1 MDEQLEK
8 LVQQVQSSAKYSSI
22 YPDLVS
28 HIAEIELK
36 KGRSWKVTVKA
47 IRNKLHQVGAAYQE
61 QEINYDRLASE
72 MRSYPHDLQLPEVK
86 RYLIQTMSLHASTK
100 ERLHLLDSF
109 FMETLSSLQP
119 VTSVLDVACGL
130 NPLAYGWMPLS
141 ADAQITVCDIYLD
154 QIEFLNV
161 FFDHFGINGKAFCCD
176 LTRSVPQEK
185 AQVGLVLKTI
195 PCLEQ
200 IDKNIGIKVLQGLQC
215 DNLLVSYPAQSLGGK
230 KKGMRNFY
238 SAQFEQI
245 LKATDWKYSTHSF
258 RNEEAFLITK

>member
-8 LVQQVQSSAKYSSI
+8 LVNQVQSSAKYSSI
-22 YPDLVS
+22 YPELVE
-28 HIAEIELK
+28 HIAQIELK

-61 QEINYDRLASE
+61 QEINYDRLTSE
-72 MRSYPHDLQLPEVK
+72 LKSYPHDLQASDVK
-86 RYLIQTMSLHASTK
+86 RYLIQTMSLHASTR
-100 ERLHLLDSF
+100 ERLHLLDHFYSD
-109 FMETLSSLQP
+109 TLSTIQP
-119 VTSVLDVACGL
+119 VLSLLDVACGL
-130 NPLAYGWMPLS
+130 NPLSIGWIPLVES
-141 ADAQITVCDIYLD
+141 AQITVCDIYVD
-154 QIEFLNV
+154 QIEFLNA
-161 FFDHFGINGKAFCCD
+161 FFEHFEINGKAFCCD
-176 LTRSVPQEK
+176 LTQSVPQEK

-215 DNLLVSYPAQSLGGK
+215 DNLLVSYPAQSLTGK

-245 LKATDWKYSTHSF
+245 LKDTDWKYSIHSF
-258 RNEEAFLITK
+258 QNEEAFLITK

>member
-22 YPDLVS
+22 YPDLVA
-28 HIAEIELK
+28 HIAQIELK

-72 MRSYPHDLQLPEVK
+72 LKSYPHDLQSSDVK
-86 RYLIQTMSLHASTK
+86 RYLLQTMSLHASTR
-100 ERLHLLDSF
+100 ERLHLLDRF
-109 FMETLSSLQP
+109 YLETLSSLEP

-130 NPLAYGWMPLS
+130 NPLAIGWMPLANS
-141 ADAQITVCDIYLD
+141 AQVSVCDIYVD
-154 QIEFLNV
+154 QIEFLNT
-161 FFDHFGINGKAFCCD
+161 FFEHFEIKAYCCD
-176 LTRSVPQEK
+176 LTQSVPQEK
-185 AQVGLVLKTI
+185 AQVGFVLKTI

-215 DNLLVSYPAQSLGGK
+215 DNLLVSYPAQSLTGK

-238 SAQFEQI
+238 SDQFEQI
-245 LKATDWKYSTHSF
+245 LKATEWKYTIHSF
-258 RNEEAFLITK
+258 QTEEAFLITK